1 MPRAAMPQQS
11 NIEEGDMNIGFIGLG
26 NMGGGMAANVLRA
39 GYDLTVHDLRREAA
53 TPLLENGA
61 SWADTPAELAA
72 GCDVVLTSLPGPREV
87 EAIALGDSGVLEG
100 SASGSVYIDLSTS
113 SPTLIRSIAE
123 DFAAKGVSVLD
134 APVSGGPV
142 GARTGRLAVMV
153 GGDREVYERV
163 KPALDAIGDKVSYIG
178 PVGSGSIAKLMHNCI
193 GYGLQTIVAECLTLG
208 VKAGVEPEP
217 LFEAISNGSV
227 GRGSSFANTYPNTF
241 LAGNFDPPSFALRLA
256 HKDVSL
262 ALELGREYGV
272 PMSVGNIAHQELTS
286 ALNRG
291 WGDMDSRV
299 AMKLQEERA
308 GNIEVRIE
316 KPDADALE
324 A

>member
-1 MPRAAMPQQS
+1 
-11 NIEEGDMNIGFIGLG
+11 MNIGFIGLG
-26 NMGGGMAANVLRA
+26 NMGNGMAANVLRA
-39 GYDLTVHDLRREAA
+39 GHSLTVHDLRREAA
-53 TPLLENGA
+53 TSLLESGA

-72 GCDVVLTSLPGPREV
+72 SCEVVLTSLPGPREV
-87 EAIALGDSGVLEG
+87 EAIALGEGGILEG
-100 SASGSVYIDLSTS
+100 SANGSVYIDLSTS

-123 DFAAKGVSVLD
+123 QFAEKGVSVLD

-153 GGDREVYERV
+153 GGDRAVYDRV

-178 PVGSGSIAKLMHNCI
+178 PIGSGSVAKLMHNCI

-208 VKAGVEPEP
+208 VKAGVDPAP

-227 GRGSSFANTYPNTF
+227 GRGSSFANTYPNTY

-262 ALELGREYGV
+262 ALELAREYGV
-272 PMSVGNIAHQELTS
+272 PMSVGNIAHQELTA

-291 WGDMDSRV
+291 WADLDSRV

-308 GNIEVRIE
+308 GNVQVRIE
-316 KPDADALE
+316 NPDADALD

>member
-1 MPRAAMPQQS
+1 
-11 NIEEGDMNIGFIGLG
+11 MNIGFIGLG

-39 GYDLTVHDLRREAA
+39 GHDLTVHDLRREAA

-61 SWADTPAELAA
+61 SWADTPAEVAA
-72 GCDVVLTSLPGPREV
+72 ASDVVLTSLPGPREV

-100 SASGSVYIDLSTS
+100 STSGKVYIDLSTS

-208 VKAGVEPEP
+208 VKAGVDPEP

-262 ALELGREYGV
+262 ALELAREYGV

-291 WGDMDSRV
+291 WADLDSRI

-308 GNIEVRIE
+308 GNVEVRIE
-316 KPDADALE
+316 KADADALE

>member
-1 MPRAAMPQQS
+1 MK
-11 NIEEGDMNIGFIGLG
+11 IGFIGLG

-39 GYDLTVHDLRREAA
+39 GYDLTVHDLRRESA
-53 TPLLENGA
+53 TPLLEAGA

-72 GCDVVLTSLPGPREV
+72 SCDIVLTSLPGPREV
-87 EAIALGDSGVLEG
+87 EAIALGEGGVLEG
-100 SASGSVYIDLSTS
+100 MVSKAAEGGESGGVYIDLSTS
-113 SPTLIRSIAE
+113 SPTLIRDIAAQFTE
-123 DFAAKGVSVLD
+123 QGLSVLD

-153 GGDREVYERV
+153 GGERDVYDRV

-208 VKAGVEPEP
+208 VKAGVDPEP
-217 LFEAISNGSV
+217 LYQAISNGSV

-262 ALELGREYGV
+262 ALELAREYGV
-272 PMSVGNIAHQELTS
+272 PMSVGNIAHQELTA

-291 WGDMDSRV
+291 WADKDSRI
-299 AMKLQEERA
+299 AMTLQEERA
-308 GNIEVRIE
+308 GDVEVRIV
-316 KPDADALE
+316 KPDADALD

>member
-1 MPRAAMPQQS
+1 
-11 NIEEGDMNIGFIGLG
+11 MNIGFIGLG

-53 TPLLENGA
+53 TPLLESGA
-61 SWADTPAELAA
+61 SWADTPAEVAA
-72 GCDVVLTSLPGPREV
+72 TSDVVLTSLPGPREV
-87 EAIALGDSGVLEG
+87 EAIALGESGVLEG
-100 SASGSVYIDLSTS
+100 STSGKVYIDLSTS

-178 PVGSGSIAKLMHNCI
+178 PIGSGSIAKLMHNCI

-208 VKAGVEPEP
+208 VKAGVDPEP

-241 LAGNFDPPSFALRLA
+241 LAGNFDPPSFALTLA

-272 PMSVGNIAHQELTS
+272 PMSVGNIAHQELTA

-316 KPDADALE
+316 KPDADALD

>member
-1 MPRAAMPQQS
+1 
-11 NIEEGDMNIGFIGLG
+11 MNIGFIGLG

-39 GYDLTVHDLRREAA
+39 GHELTVHDLRREAA

-61 SWADTPAELAA
+61 SWADTPADVAA
-72 GCDVVLTSLPGPREV
+72 ASDVVLTSLPGPREV

-100 SASGSVYIDLSTS
+100 STSGKVYIDLSTS

-178 PVGSGSIAKLMHNCI
+178 PIGSGSIAKLMHNCI

-208 VKAGVEPEP
+208 VKAGVDPEP

-262 ALELGREYGV
+262 ALELAREYGV

-291 WGDMDSRV
+291 WADLDSRV

-308 GNIEVRIE
+308 GNVEVRIE
-316 KPDADALE
+316 KADADALE

>member
-1 MPRAAMPQQS
+1 MK
-11 NIEEGDMNIGFIGLG
+11 IGFIGLG

-39 GYDLTVHDLRREAA
+39 GYDLTVHDLRRESA
-53 TPLLENGA
+53 TPLLEAGA

-72 GCDVVLTSLPGPREV
+72 SCDIVLTSLPGPREV
-87 EAIALGDSGVLEG
+87 EAIALGEGGVLEG
-100 SASGSVYIDLSTS
+100 MVSKAAEGGESGGVYIDLSTS
-113 SPTLIRSIAE
+113 SPTLICDIAE
-123 DFAAKGVSVLD
+123 RFAEQGLSVLD

-153 GGDREVYERV
+153 GGERDVYDRV

-217 LFEAISNGSV
+217 LYQAISNGSV

-241 LAGNFDPPSFALRLA
+241 LAGNFEPPSFALRLA

-262 ALELGREYGV
+262 ALELAREYGV
-272 PMSVGNIAHQELTS
+272 PMSVGNIAHQELTA

-291 WGDMDSRV
+291 WADMDSRI
-299 AMKLQEERA
+299 AMTLQEERA
-308 GNIEVRIE
+308 GDVEVRIV
-316 KPDADALE
+316 KDDADALD

>member
-1 MPRAAMPQQS
+1 
-11 NIEEGDMNIGFIGLG
+11 MNIGFIGLG
-26 NMGGGMAANVLRA
+26 NMGGGIAANVLRA
-39 GYDLTVHDLRREAA
+39 GHDLTVHDLRREAA
-53 TPLLENGA
+53 TPLLESGA

-72 GCDVVLTSLPGPREV
+72 ACDITLTSLPGPREV
-87 EAIALGDSGVLEG
+87 EAIALGADGILEGIVGGMSEG
-100 SASGSVYIDLSTS
+100 SAEGKVYIDLSTS

-123 DFAAKGVSVLD
+123 DFAAKGISVLD

-153 GGDREVYERV
+153 GGDRDVYERV

-178 PVGSGSIAKLMHNCI
+178 PIGSGSIAKLMHNCI

-208 VKAGVEPEP
+208 VKAGVDPEP

-241 LAGNFDPPSFALRLA
+241 LAGNFDPPSFALQLA

-262 ALELGREYGV
+262 ALELAREYGV

-291 WGDMDSRV
+291 WADLDSRI
-299 AMKLQEERA
+299 AMTLQEERA
-308 GNIEVRIE
+308 GNIEVRIA
-316 KPDADALE
+316 KDDADALE

>member
-1 MPRAAMPQQS
+1 
-11 NIEEGDMNIGFIGLG
+11 MNIGFIGLG

-39 GYDLTVHDLRREAA
+39 GHDLTVHDLRREAA

-61 SWADTPAELAA
+61 SWADTPAEVAA
-72 GCDVVLTSLPGPREV
+72 ASDVVLTSLPGPREV

-100 SASGSVYIDLSTS
+100 STSGKVYIDLSTS

-208 VKAGVEPEP
+208 VKAGVDPEP

-262 ALELGREYGV
+262 ALELAREYGV

-291 WGDMDSRV
+291 WADLDSRV

-316 KPDADALE
+316 KADADALE

>member
-1 MPRAAMPQQS
+1 MK
-11 NIEEGDMNIGFIGLG
+11 IGFIGLG

-39 GYDLTVHDLRREAA
+39 GYDLTVHDLRRESA
-53 TPLLENGA
+53 TPLLEAGA

-72 GCDVVLTSLPGPREV
+72 SCDIVLTSLPGPREV
-87 EAIALGDSGVLEG
+87 EATALGEGGILEGMGSKAAEDGDSGG
-100 SASGSVYIDLSTS
+100 VYIDLSTS

-153 GGDREVYERV
+153 GGERDVYDRV

-208 VKAGVEPEP
+208 VKAGVDPEP
-217 LFEAISNGSV
+217 LYEAISNGSV

-262 ALELGREYGV
+262 ALELAREYGV

-291 WGDMDSRV
+291 WADMDSRI
-299 AMKLQEERA
+299 AMTLQEERA
-308 GNIEVRIE
+308 GDVEVRIE
-316 KPDADALE
+316 KPDAAALDA
-324 A
+324 

>member
-1 MPRAAMPQQS
+1 
-11 NIEEGDMNIGFIGLG
+11 MNIGFIGLG

-39 GYDLTVHDLRREAA
+39 GHDLTVHDLRREAA

-61 SWADTPAELAA
+61 SWADTPAEVAA
-72 GCDVVLTSLPGPREV
+72 ASDVVLTSLPGPREV

-100 SASGSVYIDLSTS
+100 STSGKVYIDLSTS

-163 KPALDAIGDKVSYIG
+163 KPALDAIGDKVSYLG
-178 PVGSGSIAKLMHNCI
+178 PIGSGSIAKLMHNCI

-208 VKAGVEPEP
+208 VKAGVDPEP

-262 ALELGREYGV
+262 ALELAREYGV

-291 WGDMDSRV
+291 WADLDSRV

-308 GNIEVRIE
+308 GNVEVRIE
-316 KPDADALE
+316 KADADALE

>member
-1 MPRAAMPQQS
+1 
-11 NIEEGDMNIGFIGLG
+11 
-26 NMGGGMAANVLRA
+26 MGG
-39 GYDLTVHDLRREAA
+39 H
-53 TPLLENGA
+53 
-61 SWADTPAELAA
+61 SAELAA
-72 GCDVVLTSLPGPREV
+72 ASDIVLTSLPGR
-87 EAIALGDSGVLEG
+87 ARSRQSRSARGGILEG
-100 SASGSVYIDLSTS
+100 STSGSVYIDLSTS

-153 GGDREVYERV
+153 GGDREVYDRV

-178 PVGSGSIAKLMHNCI
+178 PIGSGSIAKLMHNCI

-208 VKAGVEPEP
+208 VKAGVGPAAAVRGNLQRLCRARQFLRQHIPEHFP
-217 LFEAISNGSV
+217 CRQLRSAELRIAPRAQGCQPRSGTRPRV
-227 GRGSSFANTYPNTF
+227 RRADERGQHRAPGTDRRPQS
-241 LAGNFDPPSFALRLA
+241 R
-256 HKDVSL
+256 
-262 ALELGREYGV
+262 LGRHGLARCHE
-272 PMSVGNIAHQELTS
+272 
-286 ALNRG
+286 
-291 WGDMDSRV
+291 
-299 AMKLQEERA
+299 LQEERA